1 MNTEIIAA
9 GFGGQGIMSMG
20 KFIAEAALNQDLDV
34 SWVPS
39 YGPEMRGG
47 TANCSIIISDKAIGS
62 PVVTNPSVLIAMN
75 LPSLNR
81 FEGQISPDG
90 TIFLNSSIIKEASE
104 RRDVKAVHIPCDE
117 IAAALGNGKAA
128 NMVMLGAFAAATGVL
143 RLQTIKAL
151 VAEKFTGAAAG
162 LADINIKA
170 LEQGAQAI

>member
-1 MNTEIIAA
+1 LTTEIIAA

-20 KFIAEAALNQDLDV
+20 KFIAEAAVNQDLNV

-75 LPSLNR
+75 RPSLNK

-90 TIFLNSSIIKEASE
+90 TIFVNSSIIKSVAEG
-104 RRDVKAVHIPCDE
+104 RDIKAFYVPCDE
-117 IAAALGNGKAA
+117 VANTLGNGKVA

-143 RLQTIKAL
+143 KLQAIKDL
-151 VAEKFTGAAAG
+151 IIEKYTGAKAK
-162 LADINIKA
+162 LADLNINA
-170 LEQGAQAI
+170 LECGAQGI